1 VLVVFFVDVT
11 RLLPAVAR
19 VVVSCK
25 TITLFML
32 LWLWSGGINS
42 DSRSHKESGKAEW
55 APKKRRRTFLAL
67 RMIHSEEWKRTAIT
81 EAE

>member
-42 DSRSHKESGKAEW
+42 DSRSHKESGKAEEKGAEKTSPELSW
-55 APKKRRRTFLAL
+55 R
-67 RMIHSEEWKRTAIT
+67 SEIRK
-81 EAE
+81 